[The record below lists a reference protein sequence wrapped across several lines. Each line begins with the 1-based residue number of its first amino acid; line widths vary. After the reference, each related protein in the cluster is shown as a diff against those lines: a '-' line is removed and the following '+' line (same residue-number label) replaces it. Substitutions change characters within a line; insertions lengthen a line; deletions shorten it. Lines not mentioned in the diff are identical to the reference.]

1 MKVELLENVDLTLLQ
16 RLVRL
21 EKEAFD
27 VGGLN
32 EWNIVPFI
40 RHGRVYVAKQQ
51 QEVVGLIEYMRDW
64 DNPRKSY
71 LVGISIAKEMRG
83 QGLGTIL
90 LHTSLQLLKKENIE
104 EVELTVDPENLA
116 AIKVYEEKLGFVKKD
131 FRLDEYGSGEN
142 RLVMI
147 LLLNN
152 LPSYSKL

>member
-1 MKVELLENVDLTLLQ
+1 MKVELLENVDLKLLQ
-16 RLVRL
+16 RLVQL

-71 LVGISIAKEMRG
+71 LVGVSISKELRG

-90 LHTSLQLLKKENIE
+90 LHTSLQFLKDANIE

-131 FRLDEYGSGEN
+131 FRLDEYGAGEN

-147 LLLNN
+147 LSLNN
-152 LPSYSKL
+152 LKCLE